1 MKARIGMKAAAVM
14 IRSGRAARIGVMTQ
28 AACDAY
34 ELPEGFEYCS
44 KLNPVIEAVSALDR
58 VKAVV
63 RILHEPGGC
72 PWDGSQTNRSLLK
85 PLLEETYEYIDA
97 VEIDDRENM
106 REELGDMLL
115 QSVFQAQVCA
125 HDETDPFGIDEVCD
139 RLVDKLITRHPH
151 VFMPDD
157 AVATESDA
165 PKSAEETLQLW
176 ERMKQK
182 EKQRKSVL
190 EGISH
195 AQGAL
200 PRAVKVVSRVAKSAN
215 RTQLEQAY
223 TAESQS
229 SDTGHDH
236 QYADRIIAIL
246 RDAQRNGVDVESE
259 LRCRL
264 RDLECAIERIESEN
278 R

>member
-1 MKARIGMKAAAVM
+1 
-14 IRSGRAARIGVMTQ
+14 
-28 AACDAY
+28 
-34 ELPEGFEYCS
+34 
-44 KLNPVIEAVSALDR
+44 
-58 VKAVV
+58 
-63 RILHEPGGC
+63 
-72 PWDGSQTNRSLLK
+72 
-85 PLLEETYEYIDA
+85 
-97 VEIDDRENM
+97 
-106 REELGDMLL
+106 
-115 QSVFQAQVCA
+115 
-125 HDETDPFGIDEVCD
+125 
-139 RLVDKLITRHPH
+139 
-151 VFMPDD
+151 MPDD

-200 PRAVKVVSRVAKSAN
+200 PRAAKVVSRVAKSAN